1 MLVTNAQVSSEFKS
15 SEPVPLEDVIEAHTI
30 KNIQISPNGVYYIYV
45 LGKNYKVGTDG
56 YQTSLWLGRTA
67 GGSTRQLTSG
77 EYNDWSPVWSPDSQ
91 HILFLSDRQER
102 AKTSNLY
109 QLSLQGGEPIPLT
122 KLKKG
127 VRSPMWSPNGRY
139 VAFASADEPSAAD
152 KEREENKDDADV
164 EGENLEFAR
173 LQLLNVRSKDI
184 QQLTYNDFDVVN
196 IAWSGNGKQLLF
208 STREEPNEN
217 SSSTGMRI
225 QTINIDGSDLTCVF
239 EKKSSI
245 NSIGYIGDEI
255 AYTAPTTD
263 TTNSSVSL
271 WKLTNGAPKRILAG
285 DHNCVENSHF
295 GVSTDGMA
303 AVGIADNLICGITLV
318 GDEPTKIHLEDK
330 VGNDMLRN
338 GYVGGFHVRITN
350 QTVLVL
356 TYIDPHRPMEIWVA
370 RGEGDKLTAGQ
381 ITHHN
386 DNLLKYEYGSTE
398 RMKWVSSGKTDVY
411 GVMIR
416 PTSGKAPYPTIL
428 HVHGGP
434 YGRVGLEFQ
443 AGALRWGQVLAQRGY
458 LVLLPNYRGSSGR
471 GEHFAS
477 LVRGAVGTGDWDDCM
492 SMVDAAIDRGL
503 ADSTRLGIG
512 GWSQGGFMTA
522 WTVSQTNRFKA
533 AIMGAGISDWSMM
546 AGTSDMAAFQS
557 EIAGSPPWV
566 DLEKRKDLSHSP
578 LTYMTNPKTPTLI
591 LHGRE
596 DVRVPHSQAT
606 MFYRAMKAHKATA
619 KLVTYPR
626 EPHGPQERLHQ
637 MDILKRVIDWFEK
650 YV

>member
-1 MLVTNAQVSSEFKS
+1 MLVTDAPVSSEFKS
-15 SEPVPLEDVIEAHTI
+15 SEPVSLEDIVEANTI
-30 KNIQISPNGVYYIYV
+30 KDIQISPNGVYYIYV

-77 EYNDWSPVWSPDSQ
+77 ENNDWRPLWSPDSQ
-91 HILFLSDRQER
+91 QILFLSDRQER
-102 AKTSNLY
+102 AKTANLY
-109 QLSLQGGEPIPLT
+109 LLSLQGGEPIPLT
-122 KLKKG
+122 NLKKG
-127 VRSPMWSPNGRY
+127 VQSPAWSPNGRY
-139 VAFASADEPSAAD
+139 VAFASVDEPSTED
-152 KEREENKDDADV
+152 KEKEDNKDDAV
-164 EGENLEFAR
+164 IEGEDLDFAR
-173 LQLLNVRSKDI
+173 LRLLNIRSKDI
-184 QQLTYNDFDVVN
+184 QQLTFNDFDVCD
-196 IAWSGNGKQLLF
+196 IAWSSDGKQLLF

-217 SSSTGMRI
+217 SRSIGMRI
-225 QTINIDGSDLTCVF
+225 QTVNIDGSNLTCVF
-239 EKKSSI
+239 EKQSTI

-255 AYTAPTTD
+255 GYTANTTD

-285 DHNCVENSHF
+285 DHNCVEYSHF
-295 GVSTDGMA
+295 GVSNNGIA
-303 AVGIADNLICGITLV
+303 AVGIADNLGWSITLY
-318 GDEPTKIHLEDK
+318 GDKPTSIHLEDK
-330 VGNDMLRN
+330 KGTDMLKN

-356 TYIDPHRPMEIWVA
+356 TYIDPHRPIEIWIA
-370 RGEGDKLTAGQ
+370 RGEGYKLTAEQ

-398 RMKWVSSGKTDVY
+398 RMRWVSSGKIDVY
-411 GVMIR
+411 GAMIR
-416 PTSGKAPYPTIL
+416 PTTGKAPYPTIL
-428 HVHGGP
+428 YVHGGP
-434 YGRVGLEFQ
+434 YGRIGLDLQVGVF
-443 AGALRWGQVLAQRGY
+443 RWGQMLAQRGY

-492 SMVDAAIDRGL
+492 SMVDTAIDRGL

-512 GWSQGGFMTA
+512 GWSQGGYMTA

-533 AIMGAGISDWSMM
+533 AVMGAGISDWSMM
-546 AGTSDMAAFQS
+546 AGTSDMEAFQS

-566 DLEKRKDLSHSP
+566 DLKKRVDLSHSP
-578 LTYMTNPKTPTLI
+578 LTYMTNPTTPTLI
-591 LHGRE
+591 LHGME

-619 KLVTYPR
+619 KLVSYPR
-626 EPHGPQERLHQ
+626 EPHAPRERLHQ
-637 MDILKRVIDWFEK
+637 LDILNRAVDWFEK